1 MASVSLVKGEVADTI
16 HLSKVV
22 HVIHYF
28 PKNVTEMGIWWNTFY
43 ILLFFI
49 CYRTRGDPHAFIYIL
64 PVAWFLQVCFGGWCV
79 VISLVVCI
87 PLWFLFMYLVTAFAT
102 GAGMR
107 ML

>member
-1 MASVSLVKGEVADTI
+1 AHTLKNVIHKMLNSVSSTPSVKGSSSDN
-16 HLSKVV
+16 SK
-22 HVIHYF
+22 
-28 PKNVTEMGIWWNTFY
+28 G
-43 ILLFFI
+43 
-49 CYRTRGDPHAFIYIL
+49 PHAFIYIL